1 MQCWWVGGVLASAL
15 VPGCGRSALD
25 GADGSRAL
33 PEDAGPGE
41 ARPLEDA
48 GSTDDAGR
56 ADAGMPSRC
65 GLPGPVDLD
74 GDGVPFVEESI
85 VELASGMPE
94 EVFPELVVGGGLT
107 LAAFECPEEPSAPA
121 CVSTVVTV
129 DEMGVHRF
137 QEPLAPFPGSGWF
150 TRKDVLVTDDGSG
163 WVLFAGIREAE
174 VRWRFYAFR
183 CGEVRLRDAGQRVA
197 RELPTLRM
205 LGPGRVMLVTPD
217 GASAFAWDDRF
228 PLVSDGEVLDRVDD
242 ESLSDDAQLI
252 FFSRGD
258 ERQVRVLGTEGWL
271 PGRLVGSKI
280 DPIARSTVEMGPTA
294 RPWLCVEREGADGI
308 ELVLAEGTTGFS
320 EPISVPRSF
329 CSRVQKVD
337 FGDDPRDLWLFEV
350 PAGPLRGRLRRL
362 RTDADGALR
371 FETVLDDVEGAAV
384 LRTEGGW
391 FIATSDSSLW
401 FLAAA
406 GADPAEPTL
415 VPAPGFGGSFDVIG
429 GLVVMLESGA
439 GVRNS
444 RVRWLD
450 GRTGGVFGEWTFPER
465 MLRVVSLDDD
475 RLRVAL
481 HARGDA
487 ADLTLVELPAGGGPP
502 VTLATRL
509 REVDEV
515 ELGRALPSL
524 LATCR
529 RDPEDPTNCA
539 LLDLS
544 GEEPTTRSVVDDL
557 TRRPVGLARSSG
569 PGFSDGERFPWVW
582 IRRAGGPDAGV
593 LGRIQGIGTAT
604 TVPTFEASLDG
615 VLNPPNVVI
624 DGAGRNW
631 FLVDRGLDT
640 EVRRVDDDGTL
651 PVIAQG
657 RSGRLVSGGGGVVG
671 GLWLEGRGEPSF
683 ACVLQ
688 PGEGRCEAVPAGIR
702 PLRGRDPL
710 VAPDGRMRVV
720 FVADGDGDGFPDAG
734 RVSFR
739 IWRSRVVDG

>member
-1 MQCWWVGGVLASAL
+1 MLVVGGVLASAL

-41 ARPLEDA
+41 ARPPEDG

-129 DEMGVHRF
+129 DETGVHRF

-163 WVLFAGIREAE
+163 WVL
-174 VRWRFYAFR
+174 
-183 CGEVRLRDAGQRVA
+183 
-197 RELPTLRM
+197 
-205 LGPGRVMLVTPD
+205 
-217 GASAFAWDDRF
+217 
-228 PLVSDGEVLDRVDD
+228 
-242 ESLSDDAQLI
+242 
-252 FFSRGD
+252 
-258 ERQVRVLGTEGWL
+258 
-271 PGRLVGSKI
+271 
-280 DPIARSTVEMGPTA
+280 
-294 RPWLCVEREGADGI
+294 
-308 ELVLAEGTTGFS
+308 
-320 EPISVPRSF
+320 
-329 CSRVQKVD
+329 
-337 FGDDPRDLWLFEV
+337 
-350 PAGPLRGRLRRL
+350 
-362 RTDADGALR
+362 
-371 FETVLDDVEGAAV
+371 

-391 FIATSDSSLW
+391 FIATSDSNLW

-415 VPAPGFGGSFDVIG
+415 VPASGFAGSFDVIG

-444 RVRWLD
+444 RVLWLD

-481 HARGDA
+481 HARGDP

-631 FLVDRGLDT
+631 LLVDRGLDT

-671 GLWLEGRGEPSF
+671 GLWLEGRGEPAF